1 VGGNAIVTFDQ
12 LKASEDITMVG
23 PRHAIFARF
32 TPAGYFKLEKLW
44 RNCRKNRRGA
54 AVVEFAVV
62 APVFFLLVFGMIE
75 YGRMVM
81 VQQILTNASR
91 EGARLAVL
99 DGIAV
104 TDVTTSVDSYL
115 NGAGITGA
123 DVTVTTNA
131 PVPPDFAESMTV
143 RVEIPF
149 DQVSWLPSPMYLNS
163 YQMSAATTMRRE
175 AVD

>member
-1 VGGNAIVTFDQ
+1 MLDFATTT
-12 LKASEDITMVG
+12 EDSTMVR
-23 PRHAIFARF
+23 PKHAIFARF
-32 TPAGYFKLEKLW
+32 APAGHFKLEKVW
-44 RNCRKNRRGA
+44 RSCRRNRRGA

-99 DGIAV
+99 DGI
-104 TDVTTSVDSYL
+104 TSSDVVNSVDSYL
-115 NGAGITGA
+115 AGAGIDGA

-131 PVPPDFAESMTV
+131 PVAPDFAESMTV
-143 RVEIPF
+143 TVEIPF
-149 DQVSWLPSPMYLNS
+149 DQVSWLPSPMYLTS
-163 YQMSAATTMRRE
+163 YQMTAGTTMRRE
-175 AVD
+175 ELN